1 MYKIPQLDARDLK
14 IVETGVTFLVPDYH
28 FQINMNICNF
38 LKIYY
43 LHVVK
48 KNSNNIGKSGKEIL
62 SISLFE
68 SIRNIENAMSNTSD
82 EVLNDMMEKID
93 GDFEEYKKIVFDG
106 FSEKTLEE
114 QNRAMLESG
123 KISDRV
129 TKLKIRIHRFKK
141 I

>member
-1 MYKIPQLDARDLK
+1 M
-14 IVETGVTFLVPDYH
+14 
-28 FQINMNICNF
+28 
-38 LKIYY
+38 
-43 LHVVK
+43 K